1 MLPVDGLRL
10 QEDSCLT
17 FARRGLGDRQVLVSG
32 GVDGTFVVL
41 FTLSLPTG
49 IGKVDSDTKS

>member
-1 MLPVDGLRL
+1 MLPVDGLRS

-17 FARRGLGDRQVLVSG
+17 FTRRGLGDSQVLVSG

-41 FTLSLPTG
+41 FILSLRTG